1 MKFGTMVAVAA
12 LVLGL
17 SGQAFAGEDHGGKPG
32 EQAKALASTAVAVT
46 IQAGE
51 VEGNRASGNASN
63 NYIGSTN
70 GTGLFN
76 VQQNGGANSI
86 QQDANTL
93 AAILNCACSNGN
105 TNTTAVALGLQI
117 AEVEHNK
124 SQGAFNTVS
133 GGGDKKEDY
142 RGHTTTSSYVV
153 SSNNYIGNVGGT
165 GLMNI
170 SQNTGNNSMQQSAN
184 TVAAIVGK

>member
-1 MKFGTMVAVAA
+1 MKFGTMVAVSA

-17 SGQAFAGEDHGGKPG
+17 SGQAFAGDYSREH
-32 EQAKALASTAVAVT
+32 QAKELASTSVAVT

-51 VEGNRASGNASN
+51 VENNRASGNASN
-63 NYIGSTN
+63 NYIGATG

-93 AAILNCACSNGN
+93 AAILNCACSQGN

-124 SQGAFNTVS
+124 SQGAADV
-133 GGGDKKEDY
+133 
-142 RGHTTTSSYVV
+142 TSSSSGSSSWFGEKHKEHYTSTVV
-153 SSNNYIGNVGGT
+153 ASSNSIGYVGGT

-170 SQNTGNNSMQQSAN
+170 SQNVGNNSMQQSAN
-184 TVAAIVGK
+184 TVAAIVGR